1 MPEGWSL
8 SDPEGLDA
16 LHRMIEQHAEFMAYL
31 DDFRLLAVIVVFLA
45 PFVFLM
51 RIEKLPETKK
61 S

>member
-1 MPEGWSL
+1 VI
-8 SDPEGLDA
+8 A
-16 LHRMIEQHAEFMAYL
+16 HHAEFLAYL

-51 RIEKLPETKK
+51 RIEKLPDSK